1 MSSTANAKA
10 RLDRGSGEPATG
22 YVSRSDIQTAFDDL
36 QTEWQSDDAAI
47 TLDGLAGVI
56 ATGATEGQ
64 ALVYNG
70 TYWAPATIQAG
81 GGGGG
86 GGPEAIYLDDFAGAD
101 DNAKFV
107 NARAYAAAQ
116 TNRPPI
122 QLLPQT
128 YSFAPF
134 ATYDGL
140 RLIGAPGPS
149 SQADR
154 GSSAGSMATRINCT
168 GSGTWLTPTADQVA
182 GAAYD
187 ISIQGIAF
195 RGNSNLA
202 WMAHATTQLNYSSI
216 SDVTYSDFRTVLGTQ
231 ANKLLLLGNVFSGF
245 WQINNSYDGAIHIG
259 GSDNAL
265 WTDGMLLDSATAYV
279 ASGQSHMKLSY
290 LAKSTIGGSGIV
302 YITCEGDWGGVL
314 IEGNTTDGPVFIQN
328 LVAEGRN
335 AGAPGTRACIR
346 QTSGWTHLDNVWAS
360 FCQGYPIQMA
370 GGLMLLDRGAYRPCT
385 SSPPDRWIDHTGGT
399 LNVARCYSSGITK
412 PVVNSSG
419 GTLVADS
426 TLTVV

>member
-1 MSSTANAKA
+1 MSSTATAKA
-10 RLDRGSGEPATG
+10 RLNRQAGEPATG
-22 YVSRSDIQTAFDDL
+22 FASRSDIQTAFDDL
-36 QTEWQSDDAAI
+36 RTEWMADDAAI
-47 TLDGLAGVI
+47 TLDDLAGVI
-56 ATGATEGQ
+56 ASGATTGQ

-70 TYWAPATIQAG
+70 TYWSPATVG
-81 GGGGG
+81 GGEGTGN
-86 GGPEAIYLDDFAGAD
+86 GPEAIYLDDFAGAD
-101 DNAKFV
+101 DDDKFTA
-107 NARAYAAAQ
+107 ARSYAAAQ
-116 TNRPPI
+116 TYRPPI
-122 QLLPQT
+122 QLLPKS
-128 YSFAPF
+128 YSFSPF
-134 ATYDGL
+134 ASYDGL

-154 GSSAGSMATRINCT
+154 GSSPGSMATRVNCT
-168 GSGTWLTPTADQVA
+168 GSGYWLTVTADEVA

-202 WMAHATTQLNYSSI
+202 WLGHASNQLNYSSI
-216 SDVTYSDFRTVLGTQ
+216 SDVSFSDFRTVLGTQ
-231 ANKLLLLGNVFSGF
+231 SNKLLILGCVFSGF
-245 WQINNSYDGAIHIG
+245 WEINNSYDGAIHIG

-265 WTDGMLLDSATAYV
+265 WTDGLLLDSNTAYV

-302 YITCEGDWGGVL
+302 YITCEGDWGGLL
-314 IEGNTTDGPVFIQN
+314 IEGNTTDGPVFISN

-360 FCQGYPIQMA
+360 FCQADPIQVT

-385 SSPPDRWIDHTGGT
+385 SSPPDRWVNHTGGT
-399 LNVARCYSSGITK
+399 LNIARCYQSGIAK

-419 GTLVADS
+419 GTIVADS